1 MDKGIMSNSLKE
13 TITLLLRDS
22 AKKVNDFPISYNQ
35 GLYQLLN
42 IDSLVPGSFQ
52 PRKVFNEKSL
62 DELAIS
68 IREEGILQPIIV
80 RPLSDGKFE
89 IIAGERRW
97 RAAKLAELKKV
108 PAIIREICDQ
118 SALAFGIL
126 ENLQRENLNPVEE
139 AQAYQKLIEDFS
151 LTHEEIAAKVGK
163 SRSYISNSIR
173 LLNLPVYIQDTLSNG
188 IISTGHAKAILSL
201 DENKLDVVFNKL
213 IKNKLT
219 VRQLEKMVFD
229 TQSSHHVEIKHELLP
244 DVLLLEKKISQLYR
258 VNCKIKPNLNGG
270 AKIVID
276 CDDLSKF
283 ELLLNNK

>member
-1 MDKGIMSNSLKE
+1 MSTSLKD
-13 TITLLLRDS
+13 TITLLMGDS
-22 AKKVNDFPISYNQ
+22 AKKVNDFPINPSQ
-35 GLYQLLN
+35 GIYQLLAIN
-42 IDSLVPGSFQ
+42 SLHPGTFQ
-52 PRKVFNEKSL
+52 PRKVFNEKPL

-97 RAAKLAELKKV
+97 RAAKLAELKSV
-108 PAIIREICDQ
+108 PAIIRDICDQ

-173 LLNLPVYIQDTLSNG
+173 LLNLPIYIQDTLSNG

-201 DENKLDVVFNKL
+201 DESKLDLVFNKL

-229 TQSSHHVEIKHELLP
+229 TQSNHHVETKHELLP
-244 DVLLLEKKISQLYR
+244 DVLQLEKKISQLYG
-258 VNCKIKPNLNGG
+258 VNCKIKPNFNGG

-276 CDDLSKF
+276 CDDLNKF
-283 ELLLNNK
+283 ELLINRELS

>member
-1 MDKGIMSNSLKE
+1 MSNSLKE